1 MESSSTFPCFQSSI
15 EIRYEEGRG
24 RYAVAAKDI
33 PLGTT
38 LIKETPISYALHPVM
53 FFLIRFI
60 IIALCEH

>member
-1 MESSSTFPCFQSSI
+1 MEPSSTFPCFQSSI

-38 LIKETPISYALHPVM
+38 LIKETPLSYALHPVM
-53 FFLIRFI
+53 FS
-60 IIALCEH
+60 